1 MDHYQNNVYESPSPV
16 LSLTDD
22 QCSLIDEGYWHDN
35 DLILAAELGKALL
48 DRNRKLELAL
58 EKSKDVER
66 EKDAEIEFLIKE
78 VTNLR
83 ELSQRKMEFVD
94 EADRYNQELDI
105 SNRQLMRKI
114 SEDQQKIQRLSNTI
128 ATLEEQVAGL
138 LERLRKYDNQ
148 STIKETETIHSGLS
162 SSSSTPLSTYRRH
175 LIQKN
180 SPVPSPMSSPKKYGN
195 ILSST
200 TNSINSNNNN
210 CTDYTNTLPSF
221 RDTRKFTNSNKA
233 FNGSVKQKMQS
244 KLMYRN
250 NRHTCQYNS
259 VSLSPGNREKGGL
272 FFIDDELFDQP
283 DIGAGTSGSSQQIIL
298 HKASTSSSSNLQ
310 LTYNKRYSQ
319 ISSDLYGKMP
329 WMWKM
334 LKSKKMSEQEHT
346 VLTRDDDNSGN
357 VDNCASNA
365 SVLLYRT
372 NSWPRFNEML
382 HNCEDYNSDSY
393 CNLADENNNSL
404 QSTVNHSIN
413 YNPVV
418 ANDNH
423 STPTPL
429 FSKNQHSEISCNSS
443 YTVSPSES
451 ITISNSLPVT
461 ESEVKQVAYFFSF
474 IFQLFPTKY
483 MISFQ
488 LQEVVID

>member
-1 MDHYQNNVYESPSPV
+1 
-16 LSLTDD
+16 
-22 QCSLIDEGYWHDN
+22 
-35 DLILAAELGKALL
+35 
-48 DRNRKLELAL
+48 
-58 EKSKDVER
+58 
-66 EKDAEIEFLIKE
+66 
-78 VTNLR
+78 
-83 ELSQRKMEFVD
+83 MEFVD

-413 YNPVV
+413 YNPVRQRLYLV
-418 ANDNH
+418 KISILKYHVTLESYSSTLLQLQPNYQQASTRNDSINELGKEDFLNSELNNTSTEIKAELTNH
-423 STPTPL
+423 KETTR
-429 FSKNQHSEISCNSS
+429 ISDQINDLLDDINF
-443 YTVSPSES
+443 VSCLDRIYNPHIRSQYQDL
-451 ITISNSLPVT
+451 INLDYKP
-461 ESEVKQVAYFFSF
+461 AYR
-474 IFQLFPTKY
+474 QLFHETFNMLKSVRNGKPYK
-483 MISFQ
+483 MS
-488 LQEVVID
+488 